1 MSSCFHLPVKVTV
14 TLLNELPAFK
24 GLLLLPSFLWCS
36 KLQSCL
42 LLMYRMPVRY
52 WCSGIQPCHWNWGR
66 STENCSKHYETYSN
80 LTGSGESPERGSSA
94 PGWWQWSFKWIINKQ
109 RAGSYFWRGGK
120 RGTSW
125 GRWGGG
131 VRGDTWDCSYSDI
144 FSIIAEQM
152 RDTVM

>member
-1 MSSCFHLPVKVTV
+1 MSSCMLP
-14 TLLNELPAFK
+14 PACICQSK
-24 GLLLLPSFLWCS
+24 SLSLYWMNCLLLRGNFSFPI
-36 KLQSCL
+36 
-42 LLMYRMPVRY
+42 LLMYRMPVWY

-94 PGWWQWSFKWIINKQ
+94 PGWWQRSFKWIINKQ
-109 RAGSYFWRGGK
+109 RTGSYFWRGGT
-120 RGTSW
+120 RGTSWGRW

-152 RDTVM
+152 RETVM